1 MDWGQI
7 MELRNIVVAATAAA
21 FGLFAS
27 TAGAQMSRESGVS
40 SVAGVLTAPA
50 GSVYWTFT
58 TYHAGEIM
66 FVTVDGEMYKTMGAH
81 SHEEATTEPL
91 ATEPVATDHGEEG
104 GPGRFYIEVQ
114 NAATLESVCFGA
126 RPAPPPGWMRDP
138 RLACVIANPG
148 TYKLIVGLVA
158 HEEGEATGEGKKFPF
173 VANISLRAPALSG
186 QTLPMAVVSSKNHF

>member
-7 MELRNIVVAATAAA
+7 MKLRNIVVSATAFA
-21 FGLFAS
+21 FGLFVLP
-27 TAGAQMSRESGVS
+27 AGAQMSRESGVS

-50 GSVYWTFT
+50 GSLYWTFT
-58 TYHAGEIM
+58 TYQPREIL
-66 FVTVDGEMYKTMGAH
+66 FITVDGEMYKTMGAH
-81 SHEEATTEPL
+81 SHEEATAEPT
-91 ATEPVATDHGEEG
+91 ATEHTEEG

-114 NAATLESVCFGA
+114 NASTLESVCFGA

-158 HEEGEATGEGKKFPF
+158 HEEGEGTGEGKKFPF
-173 VANISLRAPALSG
+173 VANISLRYPAPSG
-186 QTLPMAVVSSKNHF
+186 QTLPAAIVSSKNHF

>member
-7 MELRNIVVAATAAA
+7 MKLRNIVVSATAFAI
-21 FGLFAS
+21 GLFVLP
-27 TAGAQMSRESGVS
+27 AGAQMSRESGVS

-50 GSVYWTFT
+50 GSLYWTFT

-81 SHEEATTEPL
+81 SHEEATAEPT
-91 ATEPVATDHGEEG
+91 ATEHTEEG

-114 NAATLESVCFGA
+114 NAATLETVCFGA

-148 TYKLIVGLVA
+148 NYNLIVGLLV
-158 HEEGEATGEGKKFPF
+158 HEEGEASGEGKKFPF
-173 VANISLRAPALSG
+173 VANISLRAPAPSG
-186 QTLPMAVVSSKNHF
+186 QTLPMAIVSSKNHF

>member
-7 MELRNIVVAATAAA
+7 MELRNIVVAATAAV
-21 FGLFAS
+21 FGLFMS

-50 GSVYWTFT
+50 GSLYWTFT
-58 TYHAGEIM
+58 TYHPGEIL

-81 SHEEATTEPL
+81 SHEEATAEPTVTEPTT
-91 ATEPVATDHGEEG
+91 TEHTEEG

-114 NAATLESVCFGA
+114 DAATLQSLCFGA

-148 TYKLIVGLVA
+148 TYKLIVGLLVQG
-158 HEEGEATGEGKKFPF
+158 EGEAGGGGKFPF
-173 VANISLRAPALSG
+173 VANVSLRAPAPSG

>member
-7 MELRNIVVAATAAA
+7 MELRNIVVAATAAVV
-21 FGLFAS
+21 GLFMS

-50 GSVYWTFT
+50 GSLYWTFT
-58 TYHAGEIM
+58 TYHAGEIL

-81 SHEEATTEPL
+81 SHEEATAEPT
-91 ATEPVATDHGEEG
+91 ATEHTEEG

-114 NAATLESVCFGA
+114 NAVTLESLCFGA

-148 TYKLIVGLVA
+148 TYKLIVGLLV
-158 HEEGEATGEGKKFPF
+158 HGEGEGTGEATGEGKKFPF
-173 VANISLRAPALSG
+173 VANVSLRAPAPSG
-186 QTLPMAVVSSKNHF
+186 QTLPAAVVSSRNHF